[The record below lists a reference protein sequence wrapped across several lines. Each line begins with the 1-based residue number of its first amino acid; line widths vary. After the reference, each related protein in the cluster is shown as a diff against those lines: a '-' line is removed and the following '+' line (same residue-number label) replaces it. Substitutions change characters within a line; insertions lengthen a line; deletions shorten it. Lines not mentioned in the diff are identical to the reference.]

1 LALLWLKGLALPWLR
16 LLVALAKWLGYWLS
30 IGLAATKWLRLAMAG
45 GLTLARLGFG

>member
-1 LALLWLKGLALPWLR
+1 LAER
-16 LLVALAKWLGYWLS
+16 LGFALASAIGGFGYWLS